1 MFSRDQTTNQTQDS
15 RDPNRSPYFQT
26 QGDYSLQDIGKSI
39 DGAKVGSIL
48 LIATYVVTTTIGAV
62 WAGNTI
68 SEYNKQLR
76 RDIESTAQNRR
87 STISPTAAVS
97 RDGGQVGFILEF

>member
-1 MFSRDQTTNQTQDS
+1 MDN
-15 RDPNRSPYFQT
+15 RDPNRAPYFQT
-26 QGDYSLQDIGKSI
+26 QGDYALQDIGKSI

-68 SEYNKQLR
+68 SEYNKELR
-76 RDIESTAQNRR
+76 RGIESTVQNQET
-87 STISPTAAVS
+87 TISPTASVS
-97 RDGGQVGFILEF
+97 SNGGQVGFILEF